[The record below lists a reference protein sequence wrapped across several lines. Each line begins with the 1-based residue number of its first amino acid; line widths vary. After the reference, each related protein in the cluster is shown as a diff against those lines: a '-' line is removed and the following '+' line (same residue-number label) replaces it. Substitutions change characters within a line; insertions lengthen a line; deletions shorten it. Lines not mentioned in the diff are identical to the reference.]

1 MGHSNGALHIVAGGK
16 GVFVTISRILQLE
29 MHIFGRVENKGG
41 VNISPLLVDIKCEIE
56 YY

>member
-56 YY
+56 